1 MAPELRK
8 EFKALVFCGAVIDS
22 VFYFRP
28 YILHFASVYR
38 RSPGTYVMKIAGQ
51 VIILLISA
59 DAFKF

>member
-8 EFKALVFCGAVIDS
+8 EFKALNFYGAVDDS
-22 VFYFRP
+22 AFLFPAV
-28 YILHFASVYR
+28 HFASVYR